1 MFTSKMYNK
10 IKSNERRQIMNRKTK
25 IALATSLAAAVA
37 VVALLWTFYNVGTA
51 RALAAS
57 QAPAQLAAQPVA
69 PSIRYQGRLTDS
81 SGLPVDGGVYT
92 MTFSIYDVSSGG
104 IALWTQ
110 TSTVTVTNGLF
121 DVALGDVSNP
131 IDSAVFPGGPRW
143 LGVQVDPDPEMTPRQ
158 PFDSIPYAVMAENLR
173 SGGMTSDTSSGA
185 LYTFTNNG
193 SGPALVING
202 DARVNGNLSWYT
214 RTGYISV
221 SPAAFVPDDEA
232 YQYDR
237 DSGSGLKQ
245 DSASSGSLY
254 YAAVSLPHGAVV
266 TKFTIYYY
274 DDSTGGTILA
284 RLRYS
289 NLSTGSYAMA
299 EALSADGGYGDTD
312 DTSIDYA
319 EVDNET
325 RAYYVQVQFP
335 SAPYSGT
342 LNFKGVVIEYEYTE
356 PY

>member
-1 MFTSKMYNK
+1 
-10 IKSNERRQIMNRKTK
+10 MNRKTK

-37 VVALLWTFYNVGTA
+37 VVALFWTLHNVRTA

-81 SGLPVDGGVYT
+81 SGSPVDDGVYT

-104 IALWTQ
+104 SALWTQ
-110 TSTVTVTNGLF
+110 TSAVTITNGLF
-121 DVALGDVSNP
+121 DVALGEVSNP
-131 IDSAVFPGGPRW
+131 INVTIFPGGPRW

-173 SGGMTSDTSSGA
+173 SGGTTSDTSSSA

-202 DARVNGNLSWYT
+202 DARVNGGLSWYT
-214 RTGYISV
+214 RTSYISV
-221 SPAAFVPDDEA
+221 APAAFVPADEA

-245 DSASSGSLY
+245 DGPSTGSIY
-254 YAAVSLPHGAVV
+254 YAPVSLPHGATV
-266 TKFTIYYY
+266 TKFTVYYY
-274 DDSTGGTILA
+274 DSSNDGITVT
-284 RLRYS
+284 LRYS
-289 NLSTGSYAMA
+289 NLGTGSYAMA
-299 EALSADGGYGDTD
+299 EAASVDGGYGSSD

-319 EVDNET
+319 AVDNEM
-325 RAYYVQVQFP
+325 RAYYVRVQFP
-335 SAPYSGT
+335 TSAYTGT
-342 LNFKGVVIEYEYTE
+342 LNFKGVVVEYEYTE

>member
-1 MFTSKMYNK
+1 
-10 IKSNERRQIMNRKTK
+10 MNRKTK

-37 VVALLWTFYNVGTA
+37 VVVLFWTLHNVRTA

-57 QAPAQLAAQPVA
+57 QAPVQLAAQPVA

-81 SGLPVDGGVYT
+81 SGLPVADGVYT
-92 MTFSIYDVSSGG
+92 MTFSIYDVFTAGSP
-104 IALWTQ
+104 LWTQ
-110 TSTVTVTNGLF
+110 TSAVTITNGLF
-121 DVALGDVSNP
+121 DVALGEISNP
-131 IDSAVFPGGPRW
+131 IDAAVFPGGPRW

-173 SGGMTSDTSSGA
+173 SGGTTSDTSSSA

-193 SGPALVING
+193 SGPALVANG
-202 DARVNGNLSWYT
+202 DVHVDGGLTWYT

-221 SPAAFVPDDEA
+221 SPAAFVPADEA

-237 DSGSGLKQ
+237 DSGTGLVQ
-245 DSASSGSLY
+245 DSASSGSIY
-254 YAAVSLPHGAVV
+254 YAAVSLPHGATV

-289 NLSTGSYAMA
+289 NLGTGSYAMA
-299 EALSADGGYGDTD
+299 EALSVDGGYGDTE

-319 EVDNET
+319 EVDNEA
-325 RAYYVQVQFP
+325 RAYYVHVQFP